1 MTKIWVKSA
10 NDQPVHKIRRSD
22 SIHHKDT
29 EYFYLTITKDM
40 AVKGIPVEV
49 PDVPFFHDLIGK
61 EKMLLSVTKAEAE
74 KLASDYAD
82 ERKAANKKQAESV
95 KADEEEAEAVA
106 EAVVDVMTKAKRGR
120 KPKEAS

>member
-1 MTKIWVKSA
+1 MTKIWVKSV
-10 NDQPVHKIRRSD
+10 NDQPVHKIWRSD

-29 EYFYLTITKDM
+29 EYSYLTITADM

-61 EKMLLSVTKAEAE
+61 EKLLLSVPKSEAE
-74 KLASDYAD
+74 KLAADYAD
-82 ERKAANKKQAESV
+82 ERKAENKKQAEAV
-95 KADEEEAEAVA
+95 KADEEEAEEIA
-106 EAVVDVMTKAKRGR
+106 EAVVDVVTKAKRGR

>member
-1 MTKIWVKSA
+1 MTKIWVKSV
-10 NDQPVHKIRRSD
+10 NDQPVHKIWRSD

-29 EYFYLTITKDM
+29 EYFYLTITADM

-61 EKMLLSVTKAEAE
+61 EKTLLSVTKAEAE

-82 ERKAANKKQAESV
+82 ERKAVNQKQA
-95 KADEEEAEAVA
+95 KAEAEAENEAEEIA
-106 EAVVDVMTKAKRGR
+106 EAVVDVVTKAKRGR

>member
-1 MTKIWVKSA
+1 MTKIWVKSV
-10 NDQPVHKIRRSD
+10 NDKPVHKIWRSD

-29 EYFYLTITKDM
+29 EYFYLTITGDM

-61 EKMLLSVTKAEAE
+61 EKTLLSVAKDEAE
-74 KLASDYAD
+74 KLASDYAE
-82 ERKAANKKQAESV
+82 ERKTVKQKQE
-95 KADEEEAEAVA
+95 KAEAEAENEAEEIA
-106 EAVVDVMTKAKRGR
+106 EAVVDVVTKAKRGR